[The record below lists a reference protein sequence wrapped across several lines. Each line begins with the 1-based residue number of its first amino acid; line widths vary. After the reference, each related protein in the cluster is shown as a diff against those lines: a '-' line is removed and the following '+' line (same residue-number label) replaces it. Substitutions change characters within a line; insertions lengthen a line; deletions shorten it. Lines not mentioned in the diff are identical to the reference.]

1 MSARRMITVIVPGY
15 IVDYCYSTF
24 HFISIIFRLTYSQYV
39 CAMYDLV
46 TVGLPGYTYTVHYYR
61 STRFFISIIWNWY
74 SLVCADY
81 MNCGIIEVQGTF
93 GISCLI
99 SYIFIRV
106 ITKLPNTEQSSKGKG
121 KTHKWTNRQN
131 QSTTGKLGKRN
142 GPDLV
147 QALKCWI
154 TYLNSF
160 LTQNR
165 TYIYAYFILSHVM
178 TFYRSCNKINTIC

>member
-15 IVDYCYSTF
+15 IVDYCCSTF

-106 ITKLPNTEQSSKGKG
+106 ITKLPNTEQSSKGKD

-131 QSTTGKLGKRN
+131 QSTTGKLGKPQWPWL
-142 GPDLV
+142 G
-147 QALKCWI
+147 
-154 TYLNSF
+154 TG
-160 LTQNR
+160 T
-165 TYIYAYFILSHVM
+165 
-178 TFYRSCNKINTIC
+178 